1 MTPSEFQ
8 NLMKR
13 RSAEL
18 YRYYHRTLPVKAGAK
33 VKSIVQ
39 QNFRLGG
46 FQDGALQKWPETR
59 RQSSGSGADSRRG
72 PLMSSRKVL
81 YNGTG
86 YTPGDACVTIYNRVI
101 YAGIHNEGGTTR
113 PTVTPKMRRYAWARY
128 YAASGGKKKKGAAD
142 SDEASLWKGLALT
155 PKKVLNIKRMPY

>member
-1 MTPSEFQ
+1 
-8 NLMKR
+8 
-13 RSAEL
+13 
-18 YRYYHRTLPVKAGAK
+18 VKAGAK

-59 RQSSGSGADSRRG
+59 RQSSGGGTDSRRG

-86 YTPGDACVTIYNRVI
+86 YTPGDACVTIFNRVI
-101 YAGIHNEGGTTR
+101 YAGIHNEGA
-113 PTVTPKMRRYAWARY
+113 PPKRLILLHRILLKIPVPEVDAH
-128 YAASGGKKKKGAAD
+128 
-142 SDEASLWKGLALT
+142 ET
-155 PKKVLNIKRMPY
+155 QQQPQ